1 MNEMTE
7 AGAKAKGGKGKGK
20 GGKGK
25 AAKEGGAGGE
35 VSVEGEVGRM
45 LVRAIWAQ
53 EWAAAHPDQKPED
66 RKAAWKEQ
74 RTAAM
79 EKNLKSYRRAVGTLK
94 RSGVVM
100 SITPTA
106 AAAAGD
112 DEDVGDDA

>member
-20 GGKGK
+20 
-25 AAKEGGAGGE
+25 AAKEGGEGTE
-35 VSVEGEVGRM
+35 PSVEGEVGRM

-53 EWAAAHPDQKPED
+53 EWVAANPDHKPED

-79 EKNLKSYRRAVGTLK
+79 EKNLKSYRRALGSLK

-100 SITPTA
+100 SITPA
-106 AAAAGD
+106 PEAAGD
-112 DEDVGDDA
+112 DEDADDA